1 MTSVFQIHT
10 PGSRVARLGSAVL
23 LGLALVACVPLTA
36 SGQVVPATPRKF
48 ATRGIEGGGSA
59 SAGLD
64 AKPAPPP
71 QKIIKEIVY
80 VVLSQNRNFKS
91 TDGKTLIGRVIAFDP
106 APDAS
111 GKVPTPV
118 DPAKAGPDAP
128 KPIVVKDGKV
138 RLLVDKKPYEVPLD
152 RLVEEDRQ
160 FVDELKQR
168 IGP

>member
-1 MTSVFQIHT
+1 MIPDFQIPS
-10 PGSRVARLGSAVL
+10 PGSRAFR
-23 LGLALVACVPLTA
+23 LGLAVLIGMAALPCLPGTVF
-36 SGQVVPATPRKF
+36 GQVVPSTPRKF
-48 ATRGIEGGGSA
+48 ATRGLDGGGSA
-59 SAGLD
+59 SAGID
-64 AKPAPPP
+64 AKPTPTPP
-71 QKIIKEIVY
+71 KIKEIVY
-80 VVLSQNRNFKS
+80 IVLSQNRNFKS

-160 FVDELKQR
+160 FVDDIKQR
-168 IGP
+168 IGQ